1 MVSPWQG
8 YNVSSEAGKLPEQIE
23 AAWCSWD
30 FFPTL
35 GVTPAIGRGFTAD
48 DDRPGAEA
56 TVILSSAFWK
66 RRYSSDPAIVGKKI
80 WLDANPYT
88 VIGVMPSSFVY
99 SGSFGGGNVQVW
111 TPVAHEAPP
120 WLMQTF
126 ERP

>member
-1 MVSPWQG
+1 MAQLAMVSPWQG

-56 TVILSSAFWK
+56 TVILSVGLLEA
-66 RRYSSDPAIVGKKI
+66 AI
-80 WLDANPYT
+80 
-88 VIGVMPSSFVY
+88 
-99 SGSFGGGNVQVW
+99 
-111 TPVAHEAPP
+111 
-120 WLMQTF
+120 
-126 ERP
+126 

>member
-23 AAWCSWD
+23 AAWCSWN

-35 GVTPAIGRGFTAD
+35 GVAPAIGRGFTAD

-66 RRYSSDPAIVGKKI
+66 RRYSGDPAIVGKKI

-99 SGSFGGGNVQVW
+99 SSSFGGSNVQVW

-120 WLMQTF
+120 WLMQHL
-126 ERP
+126 